1 MSDFAAGL
9 VELAAVDLSL
19 PRPEESWRVEWGVEQ
34 ENGILWSNEHATV
47 AFNKSIRYDCAS
59 NLESLYGHITHED
72 EEVILPLVQYPKRQ

>member
-34 ENGILWSNEHATV
+34 ENGILWSHEHATV
-47 AFNKSIRYDCAS
+47 AFNNKSIRYDCAS
-59 NLESLYGHITHED
+59 NLESLYGRITHED
-72 EEVILPLVQYPKRQ
+72 KEVIPKKTIVLL